1 MAQVT
6 GSGMFIR
13 VEVDDPAASDAATAK
28 KLAGLCP
35 VDIFAE
41 KDGKVELVDDNI
53 DECILCAL
61 CLAVPGVRIKKLYDN
76 DALVIAP

>member
-13 VEVDDPAASDAATAK
+13 VEVDDPTASDAATAK

-35 VDIFAE
+35 VDIFVE
-41 KDGKVELVDDNI
+41 KDGRVALADDNI

-61 CLAVPGVRIKKLYDN
+61 CLAVPGVRIAKLYDD
-76 DALVIAP
+76 DALLVAP